1 MSRVGI
7 ILLIL
12 TVSLQCEM
20 QDRRDPPW
28 WSNTFLI
35 STFSAVRHGDEIP
48 KIVAAL
54 HELGFN
60 ALESNTP
67 LEYRAQ
73 DLSRTE
79 HVAVLKACKRYG
91 MRYFVTDHERLTG
104 VAEPT
109 EEGVLGVI
117 EDFGGYPGLG
127 GYYIWDEPR
136 LEDFPSVQRA
146 AEIVRAHDASRLPM
160 VAMLPSYGPYRWPEA
175 YPAFASQFMR
185 LVDPEVVAFD
195 FYGVRQNTP
204 HSPPS
209 VNAFLYRDLQLW
221 SDLARAYDRQLWFYG
236 SAVGWGPMAAPSL
249 ATLRFQAAAALT
261 YGARGLIWFMARDYI
276 GGAVDFTGGA
286 LDAQGEPGPIYADL
300 ARVNYWMR
308 DLAPTLLSLVV
319 RRVVL
324 TDPVPAQAQ
333 GFSRGFAG
341 LTLASGNLLLGEHV
355 PDVNGAG
362 ARDRYL
368 WVVNR
373 DLEHQKLG
381 ELSFRCAV
389 TVAEVAADAIPEAS
403 TSQHQLQLDAGEGK
417 LLRISPEPGCDLNVP
432 LGNEIT

>member
-1 MSRVGI
+1 
-7 ILLIL
+7 
-12 TVSLQCEM
+12 
-20 QDRRDPPW
+20 
-28 WSNTFLI
+28 
-35 STFSAVRHGDEIP
+35 VRHGDDIP
-48 KIVAAL
+48 KIMAAL

-67 LEYRAQ
+67 SEYRVQ
-73 DLSRTE
+73 DLSHAE
-79 HVAVLKACKRYG
+79 HIAVLEACERYG

-109 EEGVLGVI
+109 AEGVRGVI

-146 AEIVRAHDASRLPM
+146 AEIVRTHDGSRLPM

-185 LVDPEVVAFD
+185 SVDPQVVAFD
-195 FYGVRQNTP
+195 FYGVRQDTP
-204 HSPPS
+204 DSPPS

-221 SDLARAYDRQLWFYG
+221 SDLARAYDRPLWFYG

-261 YGARGLIWFMARDYI
+261 YGARGLVWFMARDYI
-276 GGAVDFTGGA
+276 GGALDFTGGA
-286 LDAQGEPGPIYADL
+286 LDAQGQPGPLYEDL
-300 ARVNYWMR
+300 ARVNHWML
-308 DLAPTLLSLVV
+308 DLAPTLLSLAARGVA
-319 RRVVL
+319 L

-333 GFSRGFAG
+333 GFLRGFAG
-341 LTLASGNLLLGEHV
+341 LTSASGNLLLGEHASEV
-355 PDVNGAG
+355 EGAG
-362 ARDRYL
+362 VRERYL

-373 DLEHQKLG
+373 DLEHQRLA
-381 ELSFRCAV
+381 ELSFLCAV
-389 TVAEVAADAIPEAS
+389 TVTEVAADATPKTS

-417 LLRISPEPGCDLNVP
+417 LLRISPEPGCNLNMSP
-432 LGNEIT
+432 EKESA